1 MTINHIGQ
9 LKPDP
14 NNARKHNQR
23 NIGQIVSSL
32 QEVGGARSIVI
43 DEDNIILAGNGVIEA
58 AGIAGIENVRV
69 IEADGNEII
78 AVKRT
83 GLTPE
88 QKTRLALWDNR
99 ATELA
104 EWDVDQLQ
112 IEFDSGMLDGMF
124 SEFELSD
131 FGFQEVKPEEWQ
143 NAFDSVPDGD
153 RAPFQQMTFTL
164 HDDQAERIKEALSK
178 AKHEGDFNGSENEN
192 SNGNALWWICEA
204 YING

>member
-14 NNARKHNQR
+14 KNSRKHNQR

-32 QEVGGARSIVI
+32 QEVGAARSIVI

-78 AVKRT
+78 AVKRK

-99 ATELA
+99 AAELA
-104 EWDVDQLQ
+104 EWDVEQLQ
-112 IEFDSGMLDGMF
+112 IEFDAGMLDGLF
-124 SEFELSD
+124 SEFELA
-131 FGFQEVKPEEWQ
+131 ELELK
-143 NAFDSVPDGD
+143 
-153 RAPFQQMTFTL
+153 QQ
-164 HDDQAERIKEALSK
+164 
-178 AKHEGDFNGSENEN
+178 DFNSSEIDEQE
-192 SNGNALWWICEA
+192 SIGEKSPIKCPHCGEEF
-204 YING
+204 IP

>member
-1 MTINHIGQ
+1 M
-9 LKPDP
+9 
-14 NNARKHNQR
+14 
-23 NIGQIVSSL
+23 SSL
-32 QEVGGARSIVI
+32 QEVGASRSIVI

-78 AVKRT
+78 AVKRK

-99 ATELA
+99 AAELA
-104 EWDVDQLQ
+104 EWDVEQLQ
-112 IEFDSGMLDGMF
+112 IEFDAGMLDGMF
-124 SEFELSD
+124 SEFELAD
-131 FGFQEVKPEEWQ
+131 YGFQEVKPEEWD
-143 NAFDSVPDGD
+143 NAFDKLPEGD

-164 HDDQAERIKEALSK
+164 HDDQAERIKEALTK

-204 YING
+204 FING